1 MSRNFTALL
10 CIRIR
15 PESRDGSKSFWKNMT
30 MSRPRGRPP
39 TTTSPS
45 GGAAAASP
53 STLVTSSS
61 GGVPVTHVAD
71 SRATGLPSTFTSKLA
86 AARPRIG
93 CPCPSTA
100 RASITTRS
108 TSTFSRK
115 RMSWSAADAATAD
128 ASTTIKRM
136 DAFIALDDDVTGSGR
151 GRQRGPRW

>member
-1 MSRNFTALL
+1 
-10 CIRIR
+10 
-15 PESRDGSKSFWKNMT
+15 MT
-30 MSRPRGRPP
+30 MSRPRGTPP

-53 STLVTSSS
+53 STLVGSSS
-61 GGVPVTHVAD
+61 TGLPVTHVAD
-71 SRATGLPSTFTSKLA
+71 SRATGLPSTFTSKLP

-108 TSTFSRK
+108 TSTLSRK

-128 ASTTIKRM
+128 APTADASTTIKRM
-136 DAFIALDDDVTGSGR
+136 DAIIANDHDVTRSGR
-151 GRQRGPRW
+151 GRQRRPRW